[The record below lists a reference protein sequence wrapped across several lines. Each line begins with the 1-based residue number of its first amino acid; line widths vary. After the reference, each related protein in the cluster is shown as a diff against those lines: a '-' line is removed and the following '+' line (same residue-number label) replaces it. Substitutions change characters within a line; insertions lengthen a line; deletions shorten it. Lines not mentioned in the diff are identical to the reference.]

1 MPEFSVS
8 RRSSG
13 EVQIVSLTGDVDLG
27 SADDFEQAVDEVSDE
42 GSGPVVI
49 DLSGVPFMDSIGLR
63 LLIRARRRLEREER
77 RLVIVAGQRPVRS
90 VFELTRTDRQ
100 LDIVDTLDDA
110 LRAANGAG

>member
-1 MPEFSVS
+1 VPEFSVS

-27 SADDFEQAVDEVSDE
+27 SARDFEQAIDAVSAD
-42 GSGPVVI
+42 GRGPVVF

-100 LDIVDTLDDA
+100 LDIVDTLDEA
-110 LRAANGAG
+110 VRAANGS

>member
-1 MPEFSVS
+1 VPEFSVS

-13 EVQIVSLTGDVDLG
+13 EVQIVSLTGDVDLR
-27 SADDFEQAVDEVSDE
+27 SADGFEQTIDAVSGDSA
-42 GSGPVVI
+42 GPVVV

-100 LDIVDTLDDA
+100 LDIVDTLEDA
-110 LRAANGAG
+110 VRAANGA